1 MLGMSEIIYVL
12 TNPVMPDLIKI
23 GRTINLEERL
33 RSLSS
38 HTGVPVPFE
47 VYFACTVAD
56 ANKVEKSVH
65 DAFGDHRVNQ
75 RREFFRLN
83 PERVI
88 SVLQLVALEDVTP
101 AADIV
106 NDAEEQ
112 KSLDKERS
120 RRSNFKFSSANV
132 PVGSVLTFVRDEGI
146 TATVLD
152 DRNVEVEGVVTS
164 LSQSALNILTT
175 NFGKTWTTVRGPDY
189 WVYENETLSERRLRL
204 EDESE

>member
-1 MLGMSEIIYVL
+1 MSEVIYVL

-23 GRTINLEERL
+23 GRTTDLEGRL

-38 HTGVPVPFE
+38 HSGVPVPFE

-83 PERVI
+83 PERVL

-101 AADIV
+101 ASDIV

-132 PVGSVLTFVRDEGI
+132 PVGASLTFVRDETI
-146 TATVLD
+146 VATVVD
-152 DRNVEVEGVVTS
+152 DKNVEINGLATS
-164 LSQSALNILTT
+164 LSQSALDILTKR
-175 NFGKTWTTVRGPDY
+175 FGKTWSTVRGPDY

-204 EDESE
+204 EEEND

>member
-1 MLGMSEIIYVL
+1 MSEIIYVL

-152 DRNVEVEGVVTS
+152 DRNVEVEGMVTS

-175 NFGKTWTTVRGPDY
+175 KFGKTWTQARGPDY

>member
-1 MLGMSEIIYVL
+1 MSEIIYVL

-101 AADIV
+101 SSDIV

-120 RRSNFKFSSANV
+120 RRSNFKF
-132 PVGSVLTFVRDEGI
+132 
-146 TATVLD
+146 
-152 DRNVEVEGVVTS
+152 
-164 LSQSALNILTT
+164 
-175 NFGKTWTTVRGPDY
+175 
-189 WVYENETLSERRLRL
+189 
-204 EDESE
+204 